1 MQKLRLL
8 FLFCALCFACRKS
21 SANSEALARYAKIN
35 ATDSNSFIAFYAQ
48 GLKLSARTQAAGKMR
63 AYFLSAMLSPDLNNP
78 CAAWD
83 CIVSGM
89 QAIDTKQRSPLYG
102 YALYHLADFATGQ
115 GSYAEAAALLATAAS
130 MPPALERKTSLL
142 RGRVLQFLQSPEV
155 AAHFRRHAEKFTDA
169 ESLYFSAAALERAGD
184 KQAALEL
191 ALRVLDKP
199 EADSPFSL
207 SGVLVRNI
215 LGQRV
220 YAMENTVARIR
231 LMEAL
236 RIAKDR
242 ASALKLF
249 QSVLKQKLS
258 NAESLLFMH
267 YGARLLIDRNDFI
280 SVKNIF
286 TVNARDF
293 LADGNDKAALD
304 ICERL
309 LKKKQ
314 YALAEMLYAV
324 NPPTKARLQCQLRS
338 AQRSGKVHSGVQK
351 IASTYIT
358 DFDGEST
365 LAERIFL
372 RTCLPASKAATGS
385 FSAACLEDLRSVT
398 RGKPTGA
405 GARYFLARHYDA
417 TGEKDKAFELIREIA
432 AGYADDFYFYR
443 LIEKPLSVQK
453 ERAPGF
459 RAGNSREEKLTDAL
473 LSADIGRARDIAPLG
488 ALVDLGKD
496 VHKVLQN
503 LDELRQVALLLFAA
517 DSRDEARELMRG
529 DEKVNV
535 YKNLIALG
543 VAAGKSDIALFGV
556 KQWIRE
562 KKLRPFLFEIPA
574 GLRDLLYPTT
584 YSAHVQKY
592 AAQSG
597 IEVAEV
603 YALIRQESQFF
614 PGAVSI
620 AKAQGLMQLLPSTA
634 KLVAQKLGMKK
645 YDLLK
650 AEDNIRLGIGFMR
663 DIKDSY
669 TADYVGL
676 AIAYN
681 AGPGRFMQW
690 KKKLSADEDIFV
702 EEIPFQETYQYV
714 RVLLA
719 DRAKYR
725 ALLQSTAGK

>member
-8 FLFCALCFACRKS
+8 FLFCALCVACRKS
-21 SANSEALARYAKIN
+21 SANSEALTRYAKTD
-35 ATDSNSFIAFYAQ
+35 ASDSNSFIAFYAQ
-48 GLKLSARTQAAGKMR
+48 GLKLNPKTQAAGKMR
-63 AYFLSAMLSPDLNNP
+63 AYFLSAMLSPDLKNP

-83 CIVSGM
+83 CIVSGI
-89 QAIDTKQRSPLYG
+89 QALETKQRSGLYG
-102 YALYHLADFATGQ
+102 YALYHLADFASSQ
-115 GSYAEAAALLATAAS
+115 GSHAEAAALLSIATNAQ
-130 MPPALERKTSLL
+130 PALERKTSLL
-142 RGRVLQFLQSPEV
+142 RGRVLQFMNSPEV
-155 AAHFRRHAEKFTDA
+155 AAHFRKHAEKFTDA
-169 ESLYFSAAALERAGD
+169 ESLYFAAAALERAGD

-191 ALRVLDKP
+191 ALRALEKP

-215 LGQRV
+215 LGQGI
-220 YAMENTVARIR
+220 YTMENTLVRIR

-236 RIAKDR
+236 RIAKDH

-258 NAESLLFMH
+258 NAEALLFMH

-286 TVNARDF
+286 TINAIDF
-293 LADGNDKAALD
+293 LADGNDKPALD

-314 YALAEMLYAV
+314 FALAEMLYAI

-338 AQRSGKVHSGVQK
+338 AQRTGQYHSGVQK
-351 IASTYIT
+351 IAAAYIS

-372 RTCLPASKAATGS
+372 RTCLPATKAATGS
-385 FSAACLEDLRSVT
+385 FSAACLEDLRGVT

-405 GARYFLARHYDA
+405 AARYFLERHYDQ
-417 TGEKDKAFELIREIA
+417 TGEKDKAFDLIKEIA

-443 LIEKPLSVQK
+443 LIEKPLGMQK
-453 ERAPGF
+453 EQAAAFKPGS
-459 RAGNSREEKLTDAL
+459 SRDDKLTDAL
-473 LSADIGRARDIAPLG
+473 LHADISRARDIAPVG
-488 ALVDLGKD
+488 TLVDLEKD

-503 LDELRQVALLLFAA
+503 LDELRQTALLLFAA

-529 DEKVNV
+529 DEKATV
-535 YKNLIALG
+535 YKNLVALG
-543 VAAGKSDIALFGV
+543 VASGKSDIALFGV

-562 KKLRPFLFEIPA
+562 KNLRPFLFEIPA

-592 AAQSG
+592 AAESG
-597 IEVAEV
+597 IEPAEV

-614 PGAVSI
+614 PGAISI

-634 KLVAQKLGMKK
+634 KLVAAKLGMKK

-681 AGPGRFMQW
+681 AGPGRFTQW
-690 KKKLSADEDIFV
+690 KKKYSTDEDIFV
-702 EEIPFQETYQYV
+702 EEIPFQETYHYV

-725 ALLQSTAGK
+725 AMLAESR